1 MQIAGVTGFNWFQE
15 RKKRT
20 RRKDKHGFTWTPFIR
35 DEELP
40 LPRPPQPAMLTP
52 VKPHIRQNGDILTTS
67 NNSPTSNILRTRRDD
82 DDFQN
87 LALSKVD
94 TPGSQ
99 RSDFTENSYHTAFSD
114 FQDCSSI
121 AIGQIPKQVS
131 DSYNNKPSIESVA
144 HERKSSVRKL
154 QEQHSGILDN
164 KSGATENTSKAPPQ
178 KPIRTHT
185 KKSNNQW
192 FIWFDIAQNV
202 KFRNKFWCRNIF
214 YYEGQKV
221 SFESTLW

>member
-1 MQIAGVTGFNWFQE
+1 MQIAEETGFNWFQE
-15 RKKRT
+15 RKKRN
-20 RRKDKHGFTWTPFIR
+20 RRKDKHGFSWTPFIR

-87 LALSKVD
+87 LTLVKVD

-99 RSDFTENSYHTAFSD
+99 RSDITENSYHTAFSD

-121 AIGQIPKQVS
+121 GVIPKQVS
-131 DSYNNKPSIESVA
+131 DSYNKPSIESVA

-154 QEQHSGILDN
+154 QEQHYSILDN
-164 KSGATENTSKAPPQ
+164 KLGATENISKAPPQ

-192 FIWFDIAQNV
+192 FIWFDVAQNV
-202 KFRNKFWCRNIF
+202 NFRNEFWWRNIF
-214 YYEGQKV
+214 LWWGPE
-221 SFESTLW
+221 SFLFESTLW